1 MNTIITTVPGAV
13 MLPPMGGLLLAW
25 SDGGGQA
32 SHADSTSDKS
42 EAEEESKWEDGET
55 DSTFWRE
62 EELFDS
68 ISQEVLNSPEP
79 NVEMKT
85 CVSKAEALEMVTRK
99 QNKLSPV
106 QAARELLKQ
115 ITGDNLETMGRSDK
129 KRLLLEVD
137 RLARKIRQLL
147 YNKKAKK
154 FF

>member
-1 MNTIITTVPGAV
+1 VSPIGTVCNTLTSDLLQLARPRGAALQRGERGAGLKYPVMNTIITTVPGAV

-25 SDGGGQA
+25 SGGGGQA

-42 EAEEESKWEDGET
+42 EAEEESKWEDGEN

-85 CVSKAEALEMVTRK
+85 CVSKAEA
-99 QNKLSPV
+99 Q
-106 QAARELLKQ
+106 
-115 ITGDNLETMGRSDK
+115 DNWYSRGLMIGW
-129 KRLLLEVD
+129 LG
-137 RLARKIRQLL
+137 
-147 YNKKAKK
+147 
-154 FF
+154 